1 MSIAL
6 LIGLAVICVAGVV
19 LAALQLPGTWLILAA
34 ALAYDWYGGWTEIGW
49 KWLVGLAV
57 VAVIAE
63 VADTASAVLLA
74 RRAGGSRRASIGA
87 LVGGFAG
94 MFVFTPIV
102 PVPVVGTIVGGL
114 LGCFVGAWVGEMTVR
129 DDMTASAKIGAF
141 ATLGRLVGLIAKTG
155 AAFAIAGATMALA
168 IF

>member
-1 MSIAL
+1 M
-6 LIGLAVICVAGVV
+6 
-19 LAALQLPGTWLILAA
+19 
-34 ALAYDWYGGWTEIGW
+34 
-49 KWLVGLAV
+49 GLAV

-63 VADTASAVLLA
+63 VADLASAVLLA

-114 LGCFVGAWVGEMTVR
+114 VGCFVGAWVGEMTVR

-141 ATLGRLVGLIAKTG
+141 AALGRLVGLIAKTG
-155 AAFAIAGATMALA
+155 AAFAIAGATMTLA

>member
-63 VADTASAVLLA
+63 VADSASAVLLA
-74 RRAGGSRRASIGA
+74 RRAGASRRASIGA

-94 MFVFTPIV
+94 MFVLSV
-102 PVPVVGTIVGGL
+102 PLPLVGTIVGGL
-114 LGCFVGAWVGEMTVR
+114 VGCFVGAWRQLVVSPMNRLPSLATITTAR
-129 DDMTASAKIGAF
+129 DAS
-141 ATLGRLVGLIAKTG
+141 T
-155 AAFAIAGATMALA
+155 A
-168 IF
+168 IFKTVETELMLTFHVKHMQTA

>member
-34 ALAYDWYGGWTEIGW
+34 AAAYDWYGGWTEIGW

-63 VADTASAVLLA
+63 VADSASAVLLA
-74 RRAGGSRRASIGA
+74 RRAGASRRASIGA

-94 MFVFTPIV
+94 MFMLSLPLPLI
-102 PVPVVGTIVGGL
+102 GTIVGGL
-114 LGCFVGAWVGEMTVR
+114 VGCFVGAWVGEMSVR

-141 ATLGRLVGLIAKTG
+141 AALGRLVGLIAKTG
-155 AAFAIAGATMALA
+155 AAFAIAGATMTLA
-168 IF
+168 IW